1 MVHLWDLYDYTI
13 RTAMYSMYNF
23 IMALLYL
30 YFLLLFD
37 SSHCKVGTKSQ
48 AAKVR
53 LR

>member
-13 RTAMYSMYNF
+13 LTAMYSIYNF

-37 SSHCKVGTKSQ
+37 SSHTKSQ
-48 AAKVR
+48 TAKVR
-53 LR
+53 WR